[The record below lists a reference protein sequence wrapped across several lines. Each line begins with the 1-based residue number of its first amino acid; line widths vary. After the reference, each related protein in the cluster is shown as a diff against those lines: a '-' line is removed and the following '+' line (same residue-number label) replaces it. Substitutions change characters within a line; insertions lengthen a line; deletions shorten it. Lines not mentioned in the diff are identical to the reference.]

1 MRTRSEAARLA
12 KINDSGVSTA
22 LDDSLL
28 VLTAYEGHSI
38 EDLAG
43 ASRNS
48 HFDLPIEDVDGW
60 EVRID
65 L

>member
-1 MRTRSEAARLA
+1 MRTRGEAARLA

-43 ASRNS
+43 
-48 HFDLPIEDVDGW
+48 DLSFFSDKRSEAPLW
-60 EVRID
+60 RRIKK
-65 L
+65 